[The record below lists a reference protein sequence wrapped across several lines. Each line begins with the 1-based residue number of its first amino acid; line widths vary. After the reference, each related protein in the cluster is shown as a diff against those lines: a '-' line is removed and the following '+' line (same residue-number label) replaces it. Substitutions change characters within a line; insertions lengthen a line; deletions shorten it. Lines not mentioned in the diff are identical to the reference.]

1 MIVVRRSGMKAL
13 RELSLAFPGHDAS
26 QLAFFGCSRPT
37 ASAVAAEA
45 LPPFLGVV
53 TVNIKIVRQFR
64 C

>member
-1 MIVVRRSGMKAL
+1 MKAL